1 MVSTKKLLLFLLI
14 ALPVATVAGQT
25 IEFYST
31 QVRGLEKTLTL
42 HGTYGKA
49 TETRYLWLTNNTQ
62 QTLRVFARPHV
73 DGNVLYFMDAQGT
86 TKRDYSLEIAPG
98 KRIALQMF
106 GFLDKGAARTCS
118 GYLALAATPL
128 LKNGTKGETRTVKL
142 PAILTFDGSKSKV
155 ATKPMGQA
163 EKQSDKT
170 KPASRAET
178 PSGKPDRYDVVTY
191 EGLPMRWH
199 LYQLPLKVFS
209 DHQHTGDTAAQ
220 YASVVRRTVD
230 IWNQVARENGLKKDF
245 FKIVQSSAQADIR
258 LDWRGKY
265 LLPGALGT
273 AYPSDGRIGM
283 LPLRRYQ
290 GLGRAGETLLQEL
303 CHMLGV
309 AHSEMYQDIMF
320 HRARDYCPDLAKL
333 GVTARDK
340 QMLGWLYKQKRYVAF
355 RD

>member
-1 MVSTKKLLLFLLI
+1 MITMKNLLLFLLLVLSSYPI
-14 ALPVATVAGQT
+14 AGQT

-42 HGTYGKA
+42 HGTYGRSTA
-49 TETRYLWLTNNTQ
+49 TRYLWLTNNTQ

-73 DGNVLYFMDAQGT
+73 DGNVLFFMDAQGT
-86 TKRDYSLEIAPG
+86 TSRDYSLEIAPG
-98 KRIALQMF
+98 KRSALQMF

-128 LKNGTKGETRTVKL
+128 YKNGTKGETRTVKM
-142 PAILTFDGSKSKV
+142 PVTLTFEGNKSKTS
-155 ATKPMGQA
+155 AKPIGQA
-163 EKQSDKT
+163 EQQSGKT
-170 KPASRAET
+170 KPGPKVET

-199 LYQLPLKVFS
+199 SYQLPLKVFS

-220 YASVVRRTVD
+220 YASVVRRTVE
-230 IWNQVARENGLKKDF
+230 IWNQVARDNGMKDF
-245 FKIVQSSAQADIR
+245 FKVVQSSAQADIR

-265 LLPGALGT
+265 LLPGSLGT

-283 LPLRRYQ
+283 LPLRRYS

-309 AHSEMYQDIMF
+309 AHSEVYQDIMF

-355 RD
+355 RG